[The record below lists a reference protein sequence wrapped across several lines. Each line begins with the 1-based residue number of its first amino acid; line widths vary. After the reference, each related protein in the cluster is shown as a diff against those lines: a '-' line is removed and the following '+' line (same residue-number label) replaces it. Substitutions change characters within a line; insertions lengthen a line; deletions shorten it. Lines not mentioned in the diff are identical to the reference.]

1 MNSMRIFGVSD
12 IKIQKV
18 YHGRSQWY
26 DVTCT
31 DAEGKKMQFIFFAND
46 DTKLEFL
53 PDDKS

>member
-1 MNSMRIFGVSD
+1 MNGMRIHGVSD

-18 YHGRSQWY
+18 YHQNCQWY
-26 DVTCT
+26 EVTCT
-31 DAEGKKMQFIFFAND
+31 DAEGQKMQFTLFSND

>member
-1 MNSMRIFGVSD
+1 MNVVSIHRVSD

-18 YHGRSQWY
+18 YHGLSQWY
-26 DVTCT
+26 NVTCT
-31 DAEGKKMQFIFFAND
+31 DAKGHKMQFNLFSND